1 MMESIADTQAY
12 YRLVFSEMHLSSN
25 KLAFNLNNEFYL
37 DTFGCDSQWEGKGG
51 GTSTK
56 ECCAMAVFLFA
67 LGIFFPSD
75 LGNRQH
81 CLAVFFLRIMS
92 RLASST
98 HRRKMLVEL
107 FQQ

>member
-1 MMESIADTQAY
+1 M
-12 YRLVFSEMHLSSN
+12 
-25 KLAFNLNNEFYL
+25 
-37 DTFGCDSQWEGKGG
+37 GGEGGRDVYEGMLRNGG
-51 GTSTK
+51 
-56 ECCAMAVFLFA
+56 FFFA

-107 FQQ
+107 FQH